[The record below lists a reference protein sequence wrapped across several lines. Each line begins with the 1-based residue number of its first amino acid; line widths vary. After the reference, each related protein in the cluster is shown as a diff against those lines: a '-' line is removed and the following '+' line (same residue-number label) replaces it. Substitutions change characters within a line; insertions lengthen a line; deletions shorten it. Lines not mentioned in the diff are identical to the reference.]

1 MSRRAN
7 GTQTSQASLRTR
19 AGAVR
24 YLNKDFESFR
34 PQLEEFART
43 FFPNK
48 PTDFTVNGFGGLL
61 LDLASWIGD
70 NNSFYLD
77 HQFSELSADTAVEP
91 QNVERLLRDA
101 GVPIVGAAP
110 AVLEDNAVFYVR
122 IPGDGSGSFD
132 RTALP
137 VIRGEAGTA
146 AISSNGVE
154 FQLLEDV
161 DFTLTKSDGTPVETI
176 SYTPGD
182 IDANTNLPLNYIFSK
197 AGTCISSQVAVES
210 FTVTGFEPFKRVTL
224 ANRDVTDIVSVVDT
238 AGNSYYEVEFLTQ
251 GTVFKSTDLSNI
263 GVTSSYDQTGQPV
276 VKSVLEIIPAPYRF
290 YRTTSLDTRFTTL
303 TFGGATGDAL
313 DDDLVPDPSEV
324 ALPLYGKRT
333 FSRFSIDPNNLF
345 RTSTLG
351 VIAPDVTLTVTYR
364 HGGGANHNIGPDS
377 LTEISSL
384 TMDFPNNPS
393 PAVASA
399 VRLSADVNNTG
410 WARGGDD
417 APTVDDLK
425 LQVPSAR
432 AAQSRIVSK
441 PDLVAR
447 TYRLPSNFGRVYRVA
462 AHSNP
467 TNPNSSLVY
476 VLSKNADGT
485 LTISPDLLKKSLA
498 TYLNEFRLV
507 GEGIDILDGQI
518 INLKLNYQIT
528 CDPSS
533 NRQLVL
539 QNCQA
544 RLASF
549 FDQRN
554 FYMDQ
559 PIAIDSVRNVI
570 YTTPGVVGVRTLE
583 FQNVT
588 GTVSGREYSGARFD
602 IMANTV
608 NGSFIVPPPGGIF
621 ELKYKY
627 FDIVGRT
634 SS

>member
-1 MSRRAN
+1 MAN
-7 GTQTSQASLRTR
+7 TTNVNTTNNLRTR
-19 AGAVR
+19 AGSVR
-24 YLNKDFESFR
+24 FLNRDFESFR

-43 FFPNK
+43 FFPSR
-48 PTDFTVNGFGGLL
+48 PTDFTANGFGGLL

-77 HQFSELSADTAVEP
+77 HQFGELSAETAVEP

-101 GVPIVGAAP
+101 GVPVVGAAP

-137 VIRGEAGTA
+137 IIRGEGNTT
-146 AISSNGVE
+146 AISNNGVE

-197 AGTCISSQVAVES
+197 AGTCISSQTAVET

-224 ANRDVTDIVSVVDT
+224 QNRDVTDVVSVVDS
-238 AGNSYYEVEFLTQ
+238 AGNTYYEVEFLTQ

-263 GVTSSYDQTGQPV
+263 GVTSSYDATGQPI
-276 VKSVLEIIPAPYRF
+276 VKSVLEVIPAPYRF
-290 YRTTSLDTRFTTL
+290 YKTTSLDTRFTTL

-324 ALPLYGKRT
+324 ALPLYGKRS
-333 FSRFSIDPNNLF
+333 FSRFAIDPNNLF

-351 VIAPDVTLTVTYR
+351 VIAPNVTLIVTYR
-364 HGGGANHNIGPDS
+364 HGGGASHNIGPDS
-377 LTEISSL
+377 LAEISTL
-384 TMDFPNNPS
+384 TMDFPGNPA
-393 PAVASA
+393 PAIASS

-417 APTVDDLK
+417 APTVDDLR
-425 LQVPSAR
+425 LQIPAAR

-441 PDLVAR
+441 QDLLTRV
-447 TYRLPSNFGRVYRVA
+447 YRLPANFGRVYRVSV
-462 AHSNP
+462 HSNP

-498 TYLNEFRLV
+498 TYLNEFRMIS
-507 GEGIDILDGQI
+507 EGIDILDGQI
-518 INLKLNYQIT
+518 INLSLNYQVT
-528 CDPSS
+528 VDPSA
-533 NRQLVL
+533 NRQIVL

-544 RLASF
+544 RLSSF
-549 FDQRN
+549 FDQKN
-554 FYMDQ
+554 FHMDQ
-559 PIAIDSVRNVI
+559 PISIDDVRNVVF
-570 YTTPGVVGVRTLE
+570 TTPGVIGVRTLE
-583 FQNVT
+583 FQNIT
-588 GTVSGREYSGARFD
+588 GTVAGRVYSGNRFD
-602 IMANTV
+602 VNTNTV
-608 NGSFIVPPPGGIF
+608 NGGFIIPPPGGIF
-621 ELKYKY
+621 EIKYKY

-634 SS
+634 SA